1 MSEQREKHKE
11 ERQMLMYVITL
22 GESNLSAG
30 FLVNNSQLEWYVV
43 PIRSL
48 PLLLNALG
56 ILRILDQEGSWMKMM
71 SN

>member
-30 FLVNNSQLEWYVV
+30 FLANNSQLEWYVV

>member
-1 MSEQREKHKE
+1 
-11 ERQMLMYVITL
+11 MLMYAITL

-48 PLLLNALG
+48 PLLLNVLG
-56 ILRILDQEGSWMKMM
+56 ILQISDQGGSWMKMM